1 MWVQGDVLSH
11 LISHRDRLL
20 EEFLDAP
27 RRHGVLLHH
36 ASIGWCI
43 RCHGSDDQGQGLRRS
58 CPLAS
63 TKLMPGSSSESG
75 SREATAYSYWIALLQ
90 STGHC
95 QTSVSRVPSMSP
107 VTSPRPRPSPD
118 RFLSEGRMTESTP
131 VSRSVSGPIC
141 PNGPCPD
148 LPNRDDAD
156 RPYRS

>member
-75 SREATAYSYWIALLQ
+75 SREATAYSYWIAVAAIHRSL
-90 STGHC
+90 SDFREPRAKHVAC
-95 QTSVSRVPSMSP
+95 NVAQTSTVA
-107 VTSPRPRPSPD
+107 
-118 RFLSEGRMTESTP
+118 
-131 VSRSVSGPIC
+131 RSIPI
-141 PNGPCPD
+141 
-148 LPNRDDAD
+148 
-156 RPYRS
+156 